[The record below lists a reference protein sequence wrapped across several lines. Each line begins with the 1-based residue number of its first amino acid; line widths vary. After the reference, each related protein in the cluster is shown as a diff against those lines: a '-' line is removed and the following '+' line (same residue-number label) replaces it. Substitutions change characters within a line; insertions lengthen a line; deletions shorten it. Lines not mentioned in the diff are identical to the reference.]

1 MTRWASPK
9 LAAYAGLS
17 AVGLL
22 TALVFARPELVALTA
37 PFLLALAAGL
47 ALATPPRLEV
57 EVTLDAQRALEG
69 DEVGARI
76 MLRAA
81 TPVDRLDLYLRLPAG
96 LEVTEGSNPVALHL
110 RAGEERELEV
120 KLRATNW
127 GAHVLGPTYARAH
140 DPLGFLEWESS
151 AGARPELRV
160 YPREEVLRRVLQPR
174 ETQALAGN
182 EVSRR
187 KGEGIEFADIRPFAP
202 GDPLRRVNWRASA
215 RRGVSGD
222 LWVNESHPERNTDV
236 ILFVDSFAEARLG
249 GASTLDLAVRATAT
263 LADAYARQRDRI
275 GLISFGG
282 ILRWLVPGTGLV
294 QLYRVVDAL
303 LDTQI
308 VLSYY
313 WKEIDVI
320 PRRTLPPSAL
330 VIALSPLLDARSVG
344 ALLDLRARGYDLAVI
359 DVSPVPFTKRP
370 GGGLDA
376 VAYDI
381 WRLRRGALRHRLQ
394 SAGVAVAEWTD
405 DVPLQAVLEEVRE
418 FRRYARHAHA

>member
-1 MTRWASPK
+1 VTRWASPK

-47 ALATPPRLEV
+47 ALATPPRLTVDV
-57 EVTLDAQRALEG
+57 ELDAQRALEG
-69 DEVGARI
+69 DEVTARI
-76 MLRAA
+76 QLRSA

-96 LEVTEGSNPVALHL
+96 LEVVEGANPVSLHL
-110 RAGEERELEV
+110 AGAEERELQV
-120 KLRATNW
+120 KLRAARW
-127 GAHVLGPTYARAH
+127 GAHVLGPTYTRAR
-140 DPLGFLEWESS
+140 DPLGFLAWESS
-151 AGARPELRV
+151 AGTRPELRV
-160 YPREEVLRRVLQPR
+160 YPREEVLRRILQPR

-202 GDPLRRVNWRASA
+202 GDPLKRVNWRASA
-215 RRGVSGD
+215 RRNEGD

-249 GASTLDLAVRATAT
+249 SIGTLDLAVRATAT
-263 LADAYARQRDRI
+263 LADAYARRRDRI

-359 DVSPVPFTKRP
+359 DVSPVPFTTRP
-370 GGGLDA
+370 AHGLDS

-394 SAGVAVAEWTD
+394 SAGVAVAEWTE
-405 DVPLQAVLEEVRE
+405 DVPLQAVIEEVRE